1 MAERMAAG
9 NDKGDGRDN
18 GAEKPPESLIDAS
31 RFFPAQESR
40 FNGANEDALQVRLS
54 LLLQEHNDLDA
65 AIVALAG
72 APSHD
77 SLSLARLKKKKLQLK
92 DMIQKLRD
100 QLTPDIIA

>member
-1 MAERMAAG
+1 MAS
-9 NDKGDGRDN
+9 GDDTEN
-18 GAEKPPESLIDAS
+18 EPSTIVDAS
-31 RFFPAQESR
+31 HFFAARESG

-54 LLLQEHNDLDA
+54 LLLQEHSDLDA
-65 AIVALAG
+65 AITALAT

-77 SLSLARLKKKKLQLK
+77 TLTLARLKKKKLQLK